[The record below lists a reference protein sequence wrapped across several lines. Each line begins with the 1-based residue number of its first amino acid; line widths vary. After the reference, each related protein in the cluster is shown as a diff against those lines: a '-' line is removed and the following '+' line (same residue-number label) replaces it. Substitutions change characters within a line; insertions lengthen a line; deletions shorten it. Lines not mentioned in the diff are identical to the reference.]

1 MDDTPPD
8 TPQPIEIDLTEE
20 QQQLI
25 RRLSGQF
32 AKVLQ
37 LTPDPTDAAAG
48 AGRGLQFRW
57 RLSVA
62 SGIPRQVWNGANRGA
77 DATPGPSADSKES

>member
-8 TPQPIEIDLTEE
+8 APQPIEIELTEE

-37 LTPDPTDAAAG
+37 LTPDPADAAAG

-62 SGIPRQVWNGANRGA
+62 SGIPRQVWNGGNRGA
-77 DATPGPSADSKES
+77 DTAPGASGESKER

>member
-1 MDDTPPD
+1 MDDAPQD
-8 TPQPIEIDLTEE
+8 TPQPIEIELTEE

-62 SGIPRQVWNGANRGA
+62 SGIPRQVWDGGQRRSDPPAN
-77 DATPGPSADSKES
+77 PSES

>member
-1 MDDTPPD
+1 MDDSSPD
-8 TPQPIEIDLTEE
+8 ASQPIEIELTEE
-20 QQQLI
+20 QQLLI

-37 LTPDPTDAAAG
+37 LTPDPADAAAG

-62 SGIPRQVWNGANRGA
+62 TGIPRQVWNGGTRGTDTA
-77 DATPGPSADSKES
+77 PSSPAEPKES

>member
-1 MDDTPPD
+1 MDETPQ
-8 TPQPIEIDLTEE
+8 QPIEIELTEE

-32 AKVLQ
+32 AKVLE

-62 SGIPRQVWNGANRGA
+62 SGIPRQAWDGAKRAA
-77 DATPGPSADSKES
+77 DAATNSSADPKET

>member
-1 MDDTPPD
+1 MDDAPQ
-8 TPQPIEIDLTEE
+8 QPIEIELTEE
-20 QQQLI
+20 QQHLI

-32 AKVLQ
+32 AKVLE
-37 LTPDPTDAAAG
+37 LTPDATDASAG

-62 SGIPRQVWNGANRGA
+62 SGIPRQMWNGASRGA
-77 DATPGPSADSKES
+77 DAAPSPSSESKES

>member
-1 MDDTPPD
+1 MSDTPEPMSEA
-8 TPQPIEIDLTEE
+8 PEPIQIQLTEE

-32 AKVLQ
+32 AQVLE
-37 LTPDPTDAAAG
+37 LTPDAADPAG
-48 AGRGLQFRW
+48 GEGRGLQFRW

-62 SGIPRQVWNGANRGA
+62 SGIPRQVWNPGAKKPA
-77 DATPGPSADSKES
+77 DGGQGKPQG

>member
-1 MDDTPPD
+1 MDDAPPD
-8 TPQPIEIDLTEE
+8 APQPIEIELTEE

-37 LTPDPTDAAAG
+37 LTPDSADAASG
-48 AGRGLQFRW
+48 AGCGLQFRW
-57 RLSVA
+57 GLSVA
-62 SGIPRQVWNGANRGA
+62 SGIPRQVWNGNRGA
-77 DATPGPSADSKES
+77 DAAPRSTGEAKES

>member
-1 MDDTPPD
+1 MADAPEPVPPEAIH
-8 TPQPIEIDLTEE
+8 IELTEE

-32 AKVLQ
+32 AKVLE
-37 LTPDPTDAAAG
+37 LTPDPADAAAG

-62 SGIPRQVWNGANRGA
+62 SGIPRQVWNGTTRAA
-77 DATPGPSADSKES
+77 DAAPSSSEPKES